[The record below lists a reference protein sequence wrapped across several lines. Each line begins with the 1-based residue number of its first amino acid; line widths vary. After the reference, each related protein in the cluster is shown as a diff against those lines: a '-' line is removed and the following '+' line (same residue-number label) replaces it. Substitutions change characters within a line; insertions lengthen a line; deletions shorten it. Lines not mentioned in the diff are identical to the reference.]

1 MTTSSAL
8 TGLLGTRSM
17 ARALDLTGQSHPS
30 GPPGL
35 RLAMSELTAPAQA
48 YRLALARRR
57 LRSAPPAP
65 APGSLVIDVPGWGAP
80 ESLTGPLRGYLRSLG
95 YDARGW
101 GFGRNRGDVR
111 GDVRRL
117 EKHVAEQARG
127 HGPVSLVGWSLGGVI
142 VREVARRRPH
152 IVSQVVTFGSPIVG
166 GTAHTVGARM
176 TGHPASTQLKAYVEH
191 RDRDRPIAV
200 PVTVILSRRD
210 GVVSWLSCLD
220 HHSPLAEHVE
230 VCSTHLGMVLDPD
243 VWLTIAQRLACGSAV
258 ATCATRGARASVDA
272 RVADDFPND
281 PTPPLDSPLAGDA
294 ADGGRSSRRRPSR

>member
-1 MTTSSAL
+1 VTATSAL
-8 TGLLGTRSM
+8 TGFLGTSSTARS
-17 ARALDLTGQSHPS
+17 LDLTGHSLPS

-65 APGSLVIDVPGWGAP
+65 GPGSLVIDVPGWGAP
-80 ESLTGPLRGYLRSLG
+80 ESLTAPLRGYLRSLG

-117 EKHVAEQARG
+117 EKHVVSQAAE
-127 HGPVSLVGWSLGGVI
+127 HGPISLVGWSLGGVI
-142 VREVARRRPH
+142 VREVARRRPDL
-152 IVSQVVTFGSPIVG
+152 VSQVVTFGSPIVG

-176 TGHPASTQLKAYVEH
+176 TGHPASRQLELYVER
-191 RDRDRPIAV
+191 RDREQPITV

-230 VCSTHLGMVLDPD
+230 VRSTHLGMVLDPD
-243 VWLTIAQRLACGSAV
+243 VWLTIAQRLA
-258 ATCATRGARASVDA
+258 RG
-272 RVADDFPND
+272 
-281 PTPPLDSPLAGDA
+281 
-294 ADGGRSSRRRPSR
+294 